1 MHLCLPE
8 SCREFLSTQL
18 SVTRGG
24 PLSDSSL
31 LSLLFCRTRHS
42 FSGASKAMGTS
53 PEPSCVPPSQ
63 LAITRYPRDTYIV
76 LQWRHFIPTMW
87 EAWKWLGHAHL
98 WKSPACTLRDVSKA
112 MDDDAGRKPSLKW
125 VAARIRME
133 QPSPCHCTNLFLCSK
148 KTYVKCVVSLL
159 QESPSELWCRFHII
173 TSLDVFWYHPDCPL
187 MWQLI
192 A

>member
-133 QPSPCHCTNLFLCSK
+133 QPSPCHSAQTFSCVQRRHTWSVWFHCSRRAP
-148 KTYVKCVVSLL
+148 VNCGAD
-159 QESPSELWCRFHII
+159 FI
-173 TSLDVFWYHPDCPL
+173 
-187 MWQLI
+187 
-192 A
+192 